1 MLIFY
6 WNLSNFIIAPILASM
21 KVSILKGSWKLVESW
36 WFWKTFVIFWWTKVF
51 PAILLTPEQEC
62 NVSVMINNPSMTDDN
77 CISVVQMH
85 STTHRLSCCQ
95 APAHQHHLVSLIS
108 RWHHHCLHTHWS
120 IEWNI
125 NHYSW
130 LLCDTHYTEM
140 FYDML
145 TVDPV

>member
-108 RWHHHCLHTHWS
+108 RWHHQCLQTHWS